1 MPQPG
6 FHEAIR
12 ALTKEFGALLI
23 FDEVKTGF
31 RFARGGAAEFFGV
44 TPDLATYAKAMG
56 NGYPAAAFGGTDEVM
71 SVLPDHVSHGGTY
84 AGNRVAAAAA
94 VKTLSIIKDT
104 DALEKIHALG
114 RRIQGGLAEV
124 LNEKSLP
131 HTFTGHPS
139 MFGIYFAETGPDRV
153 PRLGHVRSRPLRRD
167 RDQHGRPRRDARA
180 RLARAVVPVRGAHE
194 RRLRGPDRV
203 DLQRLA
209 RRRSRGPGPR
219 QAGRTELR
227 RRVVVGGRLGA
238 GGEGQGDGARR
249 ERGQVGRSSGRP
261 AAGARGRPGRGGVTE
276 LARRLG
282 LHKSTASR
290 LLATLQK
297 RGLVEQ
303 DEETGKYR
311 LGLVVIRLA
320 ERAERTLDLRG
331 ISMPELERL
340 ARLTHETTG
349 LGVLDGDSLLTV
361 AQADGPNLIAVGDW
375 TGRATPLH
383 CVASGKVLLAALA
396 EREVLR
402 IVRRGLV
409 SHTERTI
416 TELEPLLE
424 ELARI
429 RRRGYATA
437 IGEYELGLNAVSAP
451 VHDARGNVVAA
462 VDIWGPAFRLT
473 PRRIPELAVQ
483 AREAAA
489 AISVRLGGPGPAQ
502 GKSVTNGAAAPVTP
516 LPTGVAAASW
526 PTRR

>member
-1 MPQPG
+1 MVLDG
-6 FHEAIR
+6 NAVRSVDR
-12 ALTKEFGALLI
+12 AAALL
-23 FDEVKTGF
+23 
-31 RFARGGAAEFFGV
+31 
-44 TPDLATYAKAMG
+44 L
-56 NGYPAAAFGGTDEVM
+56 
-71 SVLPDHVSHGGTY
+71 
-84 AGNRVAAAAA
+84 
-94 VKTLSIIKDT
+94 
-104 DALEKIHALG
+104 ALG
-114 RRIQGGLAEV
+114 ECQGEA
-124 LNEKSLP
+124 
-131 HTFTGHPS
+131 
-139 MFGIYFAETGPDRV
+139 
-153 PRLGHVRSRPLRRD
+153 
-167 RDQHGRPRRDARA
+167 
-180 RLARAVVPVRGAHE
+180 
-194 RRLRGPDRV
+194 
-203 DLQRLA
+203 
-209 RRRSRGPGPR
+209 
-219 QAGRTELR
+219 
-227 RRVVVGGRLGA
+227 
-238 GGEGQGDGARR
+238 
-249 ERGQVGRSSGRP
+249 
-261 AAGARGRPGRGGVTE
+261 GVTE

-303 DEETGKYR
+303 DDETGKYR

-349 LGVLDGDSLLTV
+349 LGILDADALLTV

-375 TGRATPLH
+375 TGRSTPLH
-383 CVASGKVLLAALA
+383 GVASGKVLLAALA

-409 SHTERTI
+409 AYTERTI

-437 IGEYELGLNAVSAP
+437 IGEYESGLNAVSAP

-473 PRRIPELAVQ
+473 PRRIPELAAQ

-489 AISVRLGGPGPAQ
+489 AISVRLGGPGPST
-502 GKSVTNGAAAPVTP
+502 GKPVTVTNGVAVTTLPV
-516 LPTGVAAASW
+516 GVAAAS
-526 PTRR
+526 